1 MPLKEILAG
10 PGRALNVGSC
20 PATETDKTLETVTP
34 ARRIRVNACRN
45 DDSDYDSLVVARCA
59 KSLVIALLILMMG
72 LHWTLLQ
79 TVAWA
84 TMLAT
89 NLRTLSVSEAVCD
102 TFDGKHPCCM
112 CKAIA
117 AGKKSEKKSE
127 ATSPISK
134 LEFPPLAKE
143 FVLVS
148 TKLEAAFSRTNQ
160 FADSFF
166 LKPPLPPPRGFFA

>member
-1 MPLKEILAG
+1 V
-10 PGRALNVGSC
+10 LNRCGKCFVVV
-20 PATETDKTLETVTP
+20 L
-34 ARRIRVNACRN
+34 
-45 DDSDYDSLVVARCA
+45 LV
-59 KSLVIALLILMMG
+59 LTMG
-72 LHWTLLQ
+72 LHWTALQ

-89 NLRTLSVSEAVCD
+89 NLRTHSISEAVCN

-127 ATSPISK
+127 ATSPVSK

-148 TKLEAAFSRTNQ
+148 PKLEAAFSRTNQ

-166 LKPPLPPPRGFFA
+166 LKPPLPPPRGFFV